1 MSNTN
6 KKILREKIRSII
18 RESYLNEDL
27 SVGYDEID
35 DLEKTLKP
43 QEYIW
48 FDDRTGDITG
58 EKVTRKEYLRRMLQY
73 AIEKKRWDKVN
84 AAILFLDVNF

>member
-1 MSNTN
+1 MSNT
-6 KKILREKIRSII
+6 KEQILREKIRSIL

-27 SVGYDEID
+27 AFGYDEIN

-43 QEYIW
+43 TEYVW
-48 FDDRTGDITG
+48 FDDRTGDVTG
-58 EKVTRKEYLRRMLQY
+58 EKVTRKEYLRRMLKY
-73 AIEKKRWDKVN
+73 AIERKQWDKVN